1 MAKTKRYTNF
11 REFYEDESRP
21 KKMKPV
27 NESKKDKDRF
37 RKQFRFVDPK
47 DLDEDNI
54 ENDFE
59 FYKT

>member
-11 REFYEDESRP
+11 REFYEDETRP